1 MTENVKKLPQRDQV
15 PAELKW
21 DVASVFAN
29 DDAWEA
35 AFAEAEALPEQAAA
49 YAGTLA
55 QSPEHLA
62 EYLELRCAMLQKLDK
77 LFLYA
82 QMKRDEDNANHLY
95 QGLADR
101 AQNLGV
107 RVSAALAFEAPELLS
122 ISSSSLVRMWG
133 FWRSSSAKKRW

>member
-55 QSPEHLA
+55 QSPEHVA
-62 EYLELRCAMLQKLDK
+62 EYLELRCWTNFSFTPK
-77 LFLYA
+77 
-82 QMKRDEDNANHLY
+82 
-95 QGLADR
+95 
-101 AQNLGV
+101 
-107 RVSAALAFEAPELLS
+107 
-122 ISSSSLVRMWG
+122 
-133 FWRSSSAKKRW
+133 